1 MGKEKTPTRA
11 TLILPYYDNPR
22 MLQDQYASIRALPAK
37 LREHVQ
43 MIVVD
48 DGSPRWP
55 ATPAELDGAPL
66 QVYRIDVDIRWNQDA
81 ARNIGAHHCET
92 NWMLLTDIDHLVPRK
107 TWEAL
112 LTRDY
117 DRDIAYRFSRV
128 SAPEMEPY
136 KFHPNSWWLTKR
148 LYQKLGGY
156 DERFAGWYGTDA
168 DFRDR
173 VATTAK
179 ETIQLKEVL
188 IRVPRTF
195 IPDASTTTYL
205 RKQPEDRANIH
216 RIRTERAKEK
226 WKPLN
231 LTFPYHRVHP

>member
-1 MGKEKTPTRA
+1 VGKEKTPTRA

-55 ATPAELDGAPL
+55 ATPAEL
-66 QVYRIDVDIRWNQDA
+66 
-81 ARNIGAHHCET
+81 
-92 NWMLLTDIDHLVPRK
+92 
-107 TWEAL
+107 
-112 LTRDY
+112 RDY

-173 VATTAK
+173 MATAAK
-179 ETIQLKEVL
+179 EIIQLKEVL

-231 LTFPYHRVHP
+231 LTFPYHRVYP